1 MIESAIIDSRLAQVC
16 GTGRWSNPIHYHS
29 SEISWSRVV
38 PVGRGTGLGTIKLW
52 QADLATGAHSQ
63 SVHECSFDS
72 RNLMLLLEDLSEIWR
87 QRGVL
92 HLSATRPQ
100 PKIRVLLNKMKSQ
113 QNAAPTI
120 NRRTEGQ

>member
-52 QADLATGAHSQ
+52 QPDLSTGAQSQ
-63 SVHECSFDS
+63 SVHECSPFE
-72 RNLMLLLEDLSEIWR
+72 RN
-87 QRGVL
+87 
-92 HLSATRPQ
+92 
-100 PKIRVLLNKMKSQ
+100 
-113 QNAAPTI
+113 
-120 NRRTEGQ
+120 

>member
-38 PVGRGTGLGTIKLW
+38 PVGRGTGLDTIKRW
-52 QADLATGAHSQ
+52 QADLAIGAQSQ

-72 RNLMLLLEDLSEIWR
+72 RNLMLLLEELSEIWR

-92 HLSATRPQ
+92 HYRSDWTQ
-100 PKIRVLLNKMKSQ
+100 PKMPVLPK
-113 QNAAPTI
+113 
-120 NRRTEGQ
+120 

>member
-1 MIESAIIDSRLAQVC
+1 MIERAIIDSQLAQVC

-52 QADLATGAHSQ
+52 QADLVTGAQSQ

-92 HLSATRPQ
+92 HYRSDWTSQRSPYY
-100 PKIRVLLNKMKSQ
+100 LNKTKI
-113 QNAAPTI
+113 AAGCCA
-120 NRRTEGQ
+120 NNQWEN

>member
-38 PVGRGTGLGTIKLW
+38 PVGQGTGLDTIKRW
-52 QADLATGAHSQ
+52 QADLATGAQSQ

-87 QRGVL
+87 QPRCIA
-92 HLSATRPQ
+92 LSLRLTQ
-100 PKIRVLLNKMKSQ
+100 PKMPVLPKSDGG
-113 QNAAPTI
+113 
-120 NRRTEGQ
+120 RSRMLR